1 MLRFTVFDQIRN
13 RLREPDGSVSPT
25 ANLVAGTLSGAAE
38 AVVWTTPTERIKVLQ
53 QDQAVL
59 GGVSRSTWAEVNHL
73 VQRQGISGLFVGT
86 FPTILKQSAS
96 VGMRFWLYGIMKDRL
111 AAGDNPKV
119 WHTVVTGGIV
129 GGVSTV
135 LNHPFDVI
143 KSRMQAETTTPSRY
157 KGTFSG
163 LALIA
168 REDGLAATM
177 KGLTPRFTRVALA
190 QAITFTV
197 YEACLSMICG

>member
-96 VGMRFWLYGIMKDRL
+96 VGMRFW
-111 AAGDNPKV
+111 
-119 WHTVVTGGIV
+119 
-129 GGVSTV
+129 
-135 LNHPFDVI
+135 
-143 KSRMQAETTTPSRY
+143 
-157 KGTFSG
+157 
-163 LALIA
+163 
-168 REDGLAATM
+168 
-177 KGLTPRFTRVALA
+177 
-190 QAITFTV
+190 
-197 YEACLSMICG
+197 